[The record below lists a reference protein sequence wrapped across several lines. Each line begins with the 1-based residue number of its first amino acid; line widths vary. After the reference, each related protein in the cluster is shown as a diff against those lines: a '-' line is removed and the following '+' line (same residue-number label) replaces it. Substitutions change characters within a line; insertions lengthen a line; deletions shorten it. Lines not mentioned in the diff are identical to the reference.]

1 MKKLPNVK
9 KSNSRPDVRIRPL
22 TSLKDLE
29 ACVFIQRR
37 VWGHPDLDLIPAHFF
52 QIAVHT
58 GAIVLGAFVDG
69 RLAGYV
75 YSFPAD
81 FGKVRGHHS
90 HHLAVLPE
98 IQGLGLG
105 KALKWAQ
112 RDEAMKRGLEL
123 ITWTYDPMQAR
134 NANLNLHVLGVVGRR
149 YLRNFYGETPTLV
162 LEEGVPSD
170 RFLVEWWI
178 KSARVKARAKGPSPL
193 AEAGKIPKA
202 LERDSRGLEPAI
214 GPDRPN
220 LRLTPPRVL
229 VEVPKKIKDLPIGT
243 GLIASWQTAARR
255 AFEAYFKRGYRLDD
269 FISGDRC
276 YYVLKR
282 AARR

>member
-1 MKKLPNVK
+1 MKRSPNAR
-9 KSNSRPDVRIRPL
+9 KSSSGRDVRIRPL
-22 TSLKDLE
+22 TSLEDFQD
-29 ACVFIQRR
+29 CVFIQRQA
-37 VWGHPDLDLIPAHFF
+37 WGHPDLDLIPAHFF

-58 GAIVLGAFVDG
+58 GAIILGAFVDG

-81 FGKVRGHHS
+81 FDRTRGHHS

-112 RDEAMKRGLEL
+112 RDEVLKRGLEL
-123 ITWTYDPMQAR
+123 ITWTFDPVQAR
-134 NANLNLHVLGVVGRR
+134 NANLNLHVLGAVGRT
-149 YLRNFYGETPTLV
+149 YLRNFYGETPTLG

-178 KSARVKARAKGPSPL
+178 KSPRVRARAKGSLPPADSQ
-193 AEAGKIPKA
+193 KIPKA
-202 LERDSRGLEPAI
+202 LERNGG
-214 GPDRPN
+214 GPDSAVAPGRPN
-220 LRLTPPRVL
+220 LQLETPRIL
-229 VEVPKKIKDLPIGT
+229 VEVPKKIRDLPRGT
-243 GLIASWQTAARR
+243 GLVAAWQTASCR

-269 FISGDRC
+269 FISGERC
-276 YYVLKR
+276 YYVLRR

>member
-1 MKKLPNVK
+1 MKKSPDVR
-9 KSNSRPDVRIRPL
+9 KSSSGPDVRIRPL
-22 TSLKDLE
+22 TSLEDFE
-29 ACVFIQRR
+29 ACVLVQRR
-37 VWGHPDLDLIPAHFF
+37 AWGHPDLDLIPAHFF

-58 GAIVLGAFVDG
+58 GAIILGAFVDG

-81 FGKVRGHHS
+81 FGRTRGHHS
-90 HHLAVLPE
+90 HHLAALPE

-112 RDEAMKRGLEL
+112 RDEALKRGLEL
-123 ITWTYDPMQAR
+123 ITWTYDPMQVR
-134 NANLNLHVLGVVGRR
+134 NANLNLHVLGVVGSR
-149 YLRNFYGETPTLV
+149 YLRNFYGETPTLS
-162 LEEGVPSD
+162 LKEGIPSD

-178 KSARVKARAKGPSPL
+178 KSPRVKARAMGPSPI

-202 LERDSRGLEPAI
+202 LERDSGGLDPAI
-214 GPDRPN
+214 APAQPN
-220 LRLTPPRVL
+220 VRLATPRIL
-229 VEVPKKIKDLPIGT
+229 VEVPKKIKDLPGGT
-243 GLIASWQTAARR
+243 GLIAAWQTAARR

-269 FISGDRC
+269 FISGERC

-282 AARR
+282 TARR